1 MMHLKAADLDKL
13 KSEAVCF
20 SGETSLNHNK

>member
-1 MMHLKAADLDKL
+1 MMHLEAADLDKL

-20 SGETSLNHNK
+20 SGETSLNHDK